1 MQTTTE
7 AAAFFIQIR
16 NPVKLRLFL
25 LRKLPA
31 AFFSGL
37 RVVAATEP
45 VCTVSV
51 PFRWFTQNPFRSTYF
66 ACLAMAAELSTG
78 VLAMAQ
84 IWRRQPRVSML
95 ITAMDSRFYKKATGQ
110 TLFTCNAGMA
120 IKQAVATAISTGA
133 AQTVRAHSEGRNT
146 AGELVAEFWF
156 EWSFKPAAVPC
167 AAHT

>member
-1 MQTTTE
+1 MHPTTE
-7 AAAFFIQIR
+7 RTTAFFRMIR

-25 LRKLPA
+25 LRNLPA
-31 AFFSGL
+31 AYFSGL

-66 ACLAMAAELSTG
+66 ACLSMAAELSTG

-84 IWRRQPRVSML
+84 VWQRQPRVSML
-95 ITAMDSRFYKKATGQ
+95 VTAMDSRFYKKAKGL
-110 TLFTCNAGMA
+110 TLFTCNDGML
-120 IKQAVATAISTGA
+120 IRQAVAEAMATGA
-133 AQTVRAHSEGRNT
+133 AQVVRVHTEGRSE

-156 EWSFKPAAVPC
+156 EWSFKQSGS
-167 AAHT
+167 